1 MKMSKVI
8 MPLVVGTVVI
18 GYVARKGKIPVKSSR
33 AVSDLAK
40 AASNATINEEKSFAG
55 LKQSEINEIV
65 SNTYKGMKA
74 EIDGDT
80 LEYSF
85 WSASGKTT
93 STARIALESA
103 GELALTFLSYS
114 DAKSPRFF
122 IDNLR
127 EAIKNKVN

>member
-8 MPLVVGTVVI
+8 MPLLVGTAVI
-18 GYVARKGKIPVKSSR
+18 GYVVRKGKIPVESSR
-33 AVSDLAK
+33 AIAELAK
-40 AASNATINEEKSFAG
+40 VASNATINEEKSFAG
-55 LKQSEINEIV
+55 LKQSEINEIAL
-65 SNTYKGMKA
+65 NTYKGIKA
-74 EIDGDT
+74 VIDGDT

-85 WSASGKTT
+85 ASASGKTT

-103 GELALTFLSYS
+103 EELAFAFLSYS

-127 EAIKNKVN
+127 EAIKNKIN